1 MDPWILLALA
11 VMGLAA
17 AGWFW
22 LRKDAVPFSVEPLL
36 KGLGEEYSVVTGV
49 VVPTAKGINIIDH
62 VVVSPYG
69 LFVIHERPEP
79 GRVEVRPSQ
88 REWPITHWQK
98 RDTLYNPLWRSRQAI
113 NDLEKKLGTLPMI
126 PLVVFLNAR
135 LTGPEEPGLVRPH
148 DVLRRI
154 RSFSRPVLTAEPQQ
168 KALAFLRQES
178 GKARS

>member
-1 MDPWILLALA
+1 MDPWILLALGVTA
-11 VMGLAA
+11 LAA

-22 LRKDAVPFSVEPLL
+22 LRKDAAEPSVEPLL
-36 KGLGEEYSVVTGV
+36 RGLGEEYSVVTGV
-49 VVPTAKGINIIDH
+49 VVPAAKGLNRIDH

-69 LFVIHERPEP
+69 LFIIHERPEP

-88 REWPITHWQK
+88 REWPIKNWQK

-113 NDLEKKLGTLPMI
+113 NALEEKLGTLPMI

-154 RSFSRPVLTAEPQQ
+154 RSFSRPVLTEEPQQ
-168 KALAFLRQES
+168 KALAFLRRET
-178 GKARS
+178 R